1 MEMKTESQLTFHKI
15 IAEMHRVQWR
25 MEEINEQGTMLKA
38 FAEQM
43 LQSPSSGE
51 GKSKEDWT
59 DQTRSCVFLANA
71 HPVTDEDWHF
81 VRATKAL
88 EPIFMEVSRR
98 SHHILFMHIANRTGT
113 TRGYPW
119 KDVSVLP
126 PHFKPTGYSFF
137 YLADKRHNP
146 ERKTKWTEPY
156 LCPLAQ
162 KWMITCASPVYV
174 ENEFRAVLGLDINL
188 EEIFEPLNKILKMTP
203 QGYAFLVSS
212 RGNLVISSVEGMESL
227 RGDDVLVNKEW
238 NQKGTKSGYAID
250 DIRVDEVALSS
261 GKAYLLHGSVE
272 CNGWRLH
279 CVLPK
284 GRRNTPRRINV
295 PVRTDDPARSDH
307 GESEKTLLPM
317 MSFISSFSESL
328 KQIEKLIEGTR
339 IIGSGDLEH
348 RITVERKDEIGL
360 LAVSIN
366 KMASEL
372 EKRKTEVESV
382 YRKISQ
388 MDRLSALGQLT
399 AGIAHEINNPL
410 SIISSYVQ
418 LLARNP
424 NLHPDV
430 LPDIQIVDE
439 EIQRASGIIRKLLT
453 FSGQSETG
461 KGVVQVNE
469 VLDNTLRLLRV
480 QLRSQNITLVDL
492 YDEALPLTAG
502 SSTELQQA
510 FLNILLNAVQAM
522 AQGGRLEVATACTTS
537 KGRAG
542 RAGKEMIEVTI
553 SDTGPGI
560 ERDNLDRVFDPFFSL
575 KPAGKGTGLGLS
587 ISYGIV
593 KDHHGN
599 IELKSR
605 PGMGTRVRIVLP
617 VEGVPGGGEML

>member
-1 MEMKTESQLTFHKI
+1 MEMKTQSQLTFQKI

-43 LQSPSSGE
+43 LQSSRYDE
-51 GKSKEDWT
+51 GRTDEDWA
-59 DQTRSCVFLANA
+59 DQARSCVFLANA
-71 HPVTDEDWHF
+71 DCVADEDWHF

-88 EPIFMEVSRR
+88 EPIFMEVARR
-98 SHHILFMHIANRTGT
+98 SHHILFVHIANRTGT

-119 KDVSVLP
+119 KDMSVLP
-126 PHFKPTGYSFF
+126 PHFRPAEYSFF
-137 YLADKRHNP
+137 YIVDKQHNP
-146 ERKTKWTEPY
+146 ERKAKWTEPY

-174 ENEFRAVLGLDINL
+174 GNDFRAALGLDINL
-188 EEIFEPLNKILKMTP
+188 EEIFEPLNRILKMTP
-203 QGYAFLVSS
+203 QGYAFLVSA

-227 RGDDVLVNKEW
+227 RGDDVLVNKER
-238 NQKGTKSGYAID
+238 NQKGAKSGYAID
-250 DIRVDEVALSS
+250 DIQVEEVTLSS

-284 GRRNTPRRINV
+284 GRGHTVRRINV
-295 PVRTDDPARSDH
+295 PVRGDDSVHSDR
-307 GESEKTLLPM
+307 EQSEKTLLPM

-328 KQIEKLIEGTR
+328 KEIEKLIEGTR

-372 EKRKTEVESV
+372 EKRKSEVESV

-430 LPDIQIVDE
+430 LPDIMIVDE

-461 KGVVQVNE
+461 KGVIQVNE

-480 QLRSQNITLVDL
+480 QLRSQNITLEDR
-492 YDEALPLTAG
+492 YDETLPLTTG

-510 FLNILLNAVQAM
+510 FLNILFNSVQAM
-522 AQGGRLEVATACTTS
+522 VDGGRLEVVTACRS
-537 KGRAG
+537 KKGRP
-542 RAGKEMIEVTI
+542 GKRMIEVTI
-553 SDTGPGI
+553 SDTGQGI
-560 ERDNLDRVFDPFFSL
+560 EGDYLDRVFDPFFSL

-605 PGMGTRVRIVLP
+605 PGMGTQVKITLP
-617 VEGVPGGGEML
+617 VEGACG